1 MMWFKRIL
9 WNWVR
14 QVSEQESKT
23 LRPDVAVNSTGIAND
38 GHPSVK
44 LVKAINGTVLQYTS
58 FTPDKRH
65 PFDGTHNVQNYVLKE
80 GDDLV
85 AAIATILMNE
95 KLK

>member
-1 MMWFKRIL
+1 MMWVKRIL

-38 GHPSVK
+38 GHPSIK

-65 PFDGTHNVQNYVLKE
+65 PFDGAYNVQNYVLKE
-80 GDDLV
+80 DDDLA

>member
-1 MMWFKRIL
+1 MMWFKQIL

-14 QVSEQESKT
+14 EVSEHESKMNQ
-23 LRPDVAVNSTGIAND
+23 PVAVNSTAIATD
-38 GHPSVK
+38 GHPSIK

>member
-14 QVSEQESKT
+14 EVSEHESKMSQ
-23 LRPDVAVNSTGIAND
+23 PVAVNSTGIAND
-38 GHPSVK
+38 GHPSIK
-44 LVKAINGTVLQYTS
+44 LVTAINGTVLQYTS

-65 PFDGTHNVQNYVLKE
+65 PFYGTHNVQNYVLKE